1 MVWFRMFIE
10 RWKDAQETGD
20 HRRPKKQ
27 CPFSCPSWHLRSCDT
42 DYSVEEHLV
51 RTLHCWHL
59 TFAESLLDHCWTVAE
74 SLLNHCW
81 IIADRASTCVSVHVT
96 LVTSVLKGDGLITV
110 DLDFY
115 AVYRTTATNSG
126 ILWWLP
132 FEKRKMKTWQE
143 NACEEVWCC

>member
-20 HRRPKKQ
+20 HRRPKNNVLSVAQAGTWGPVTRTTAWKSTLSEH
-27 CPFSCPSWHLRSCDT
+27 CTADIWHL
-42 DYSVEEHLV
+42 LN
-51 RTLHCWHL
+51 HCWII
-59 TFAESLLDHCWTVAE
+59 AEP
-74 SLLNHCW
+74 LLNHCW